1 MVNNEKCKGNLL
13 KHWLA
18 LIISA
23 FKLDKVT
30 QIKYRY
36 LQKTE
41 SINKCVYL
49 RWPSR
54 EMWHAE
60 GQGRDFD
67 GQQSGC
73 HGNATFRSLDSPKV
87 PGWGTSSFTDSPES
101 PKKQRVI
108 DIGSLGL
115 NLLYQ

>member
-1 MVNNEKCKGNLL
+1 M
-13 KHWLA
+13 
-18 LIISA
+18 
-23 FKLDKVT
+23 
-30 QIKYRY
+30 Y

-41 SINKCVYL
+41 SINKCLYL

-73 HGNATFRSLDSPKV
+73 HRNAAFRSLDSPKV
-87 PGWGTSSFTDSPES
+87 PG
-101 PKKQRVI
+101 
-108 DIGSLGL
+108 
-115 NLLYQ
+115 

>member
-1 MVNNEKCKGNLL
+1 
-13 KHWLA
+13 
-18 LIISA
+18 
-23 FKLDKVT
+23 
-30 QIKYRY
+30 
-36 LQKTE
+36 
-41 SINKCVYL
+41 
-49 RWPSR
+49 
-54 EMWHAE
+54 MWHAE

-115 NLLYQ
+115 NPVVPIVVQSLAKSNYIFL

>member
-1 MVNNEKCKGNLL
+1 M
-13 KHWLA
+13 
-18 LIISA
+18 
-23 FKLDKVT
+23 
-30 QIKYRY
+30 Y

-87 PGWGTSSFTDSPES
+87 PG
-101 PKKQRVI
+101 
-108 DIGSLGL
+108 
-115 NLLYQ
+115 